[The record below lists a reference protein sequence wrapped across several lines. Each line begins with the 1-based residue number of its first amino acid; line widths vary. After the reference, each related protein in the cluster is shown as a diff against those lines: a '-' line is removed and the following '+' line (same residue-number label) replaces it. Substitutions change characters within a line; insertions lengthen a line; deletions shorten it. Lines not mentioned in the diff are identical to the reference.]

1 MRRVLSVSLGALVFL
16 SLASPA
22 TAQSGRMSGEQQE
35 WFFCLISK
43 DWCVARSV
51 DQHTGEQKTVAMVA
65 AERPLQ
71 LSSGTSRVTL
81 QVGCSEGLPTT
92 MLYSGREISDPDIAI
107 NYTLE
112 PTGSSG
118 QLAAKNV
125 GAGHFF
131 EFRSPA
137 FLKDLGGATKASIR
151 VSFASGQSNNL
162 DFNLV
167 GGAAAL
173 TKLKCISP

>member
-1 MRRVLSVSLGALVFL
+1 MRRMLSVSSGALVFL
-16 SLASPA
+16 SIASLAS
-22 TAQSGRMSGEQQE
+22 AQSGRMSNEQQE

-51 DQHTGEQKTVAMVA
+51 DEHTGEQKTVAMVA
-65 AERPLQ
+65 AARPLQ
-71 LSSGTSRVTL
+71 LSSGTSRATL
-81 QVGCSEGLPTT
+81 QIGCSEGLPVT
-92 MLYSGREISDPDIAI
+92 MLHSGREISDHEITI

-118 QLAAKNV
+118 QLSAKNV

-137 FLKDLGGATKASIR
+137 FLKDLEGATKAFIK

-162 DFNLV
+162 EFNVV
-167 GGAAAL
+167 GGAAVL